1 MPELAHKRGQNVAE
15 IEDVHR
21 TLWGIKSLV
30 LISASY
36 QHTTKLTHL
45 YSLAMSLF
53 ARQWFQYPYIKKQ
66 VWCGSGFLFVLS
78 VSLKGS
84 YKYTSDFIRQK
95 KSTHQLIQYCT
106 FLPWTYEDIDILP
119 KFIITVFSWK
129 VNVSTNS
136 FELI

>member
-1 MPELAHKRGQNVAE
+1 MPELARKRGQNVAE
-15 IEDVHR
+15 IEDMHRR
-21 TLWGIKSLV
+21 TLWRIKSLV
-30 LISASY
+30 LISASC

-53 ARQWFQYPYIKKQ
+53 ARQWFQYPYINKQ
-66 VWCGSGFLFVLS
+66 VRCGSGFLFVLS

-84 YKYTSDFIRQK
+84 YKYTTDFIRQK

-106 FLPWTYEDIDILP
+106 FLPYEDIDILP